1 MTPGLWLLLACLLLA
16 GCASLQQR
24 NVTVTESELQQKIS
38 EQFVLPIS
46 VLQIF
51 DIQLTNPV
59 VRLDG
64 ASERLYAQL
73 DTGMDN
79 PLNGKPILGK
89 LSISGKLRF
98 DAAYNAI
105 MLSDARVENVQM
117 DGLDGRY
124 NQLLT
129 QLASKVGAELLN
141 NTPLYTLKP
150 QDLQSGSK
158 HYIPQDLRVVGK
170 TLKVTLVPQ

>member
-1 MTPGLWLLLACLLLA
+1 M
-16 GCASLQQR
+16 
-24 NVTVTESELQQKIS
+24 
-38 EQFVLPIS
+38 PIS
-46 VLQIF
+46 VLQLF
-51 DIQLTNPV
+51 DILLTNPV
-59 VRLDG
+59 VHLDG
-64 ASERLYAQL
+64 PSERLYAEL

-79 PLNGKPILGK
+79 PLNGQHILGK

-124 NQLLT
+124 NKVLT
-129 QLASKVGAELLN
+129 QLASKVGADLLN

-150 QDLQSGSK
+150 EDLQSGSK
-158 HYIPQDLRVVGK
+158 HYIPKDLRVIGK
-170 TLKVTLVPQ
+170 TLQVTLVPQ